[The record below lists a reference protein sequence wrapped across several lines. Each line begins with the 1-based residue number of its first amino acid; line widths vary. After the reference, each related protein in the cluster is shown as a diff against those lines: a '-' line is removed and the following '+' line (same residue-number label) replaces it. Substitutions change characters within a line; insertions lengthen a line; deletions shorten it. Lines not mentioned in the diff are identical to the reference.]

1 MMRPKE
7 RERRLPHKLVIA
19 FRRKRRQHS
28 LEGRRAPIGGEQWDE
43 HIRDEELNAI
53 GADERDRSRG
63 NLAAQR

>member
-7 RERRLPHKLVIA
+7 GERRLPNKLVIA

-28 LEGRRAPIGGEQWDE
+28 LEWGRAPIGGEQRDE

-53 GADERDRSRG
+53 GADERDRRRRY
-63 NLAAQR
+63 LAAQR